1 MRRLIESFL
10 STRWLYPALLAGNFC
25 GAVYGFYW
33 YAGQFAE
40 TPLYLWLFLPNSPLP
55 ILYFLLALLFLRR
68 KRRSRFFEGLAYFG
82 LIKHGL
88 WTVVLITLYQLA
100 GSRQPENIWLIAGHG
115 LMALQAVLCW
125 YYFGLPLTVQQ
136 AAAVSAW
143 YFFDDFLDYV
153 VGIHPRIDPS
163 LVSLATTRNIA
174 LALSLLL
181 TAAYLLSAERSKN
194 AAGSSGPA
202 KA

>member
-1 MRRLIESFL
+1 MRRLMERFL
-10 STRWLYPALLAGNFC
+10 ATRWLYPALLVGNFC

-40 TPLYLWLFLPNSPLP
+40 TPLYLWPFVPNSPLP
-55 ILYFLLALLFLRR
+55 ILYFFIALLFLRR

-88 WTVVLITLYQLA
+88 WTVSIITLYQLA
-100 GSRQPENIWLIAGHG
+100 GSSQPENIWLIAGHG
-115 LMALQAVLCW
+115 IMALQAVLFW
-125 YYFGLPLTVQQ
+125 YYFGLPLSPRQV
-136 AAAVSAW
+136 AAVSAW
-143 YFFDDFLDYV
+143 HFFDDYLDYV
-153 VGIHPRIDPS
+153 VGIHPWVDPS

-174 LALSLLL
+174 LALSVLL
-181 TAAYLLSAERSKN
+181 TTVYLLSAQRSKN

-202 KA
+202 